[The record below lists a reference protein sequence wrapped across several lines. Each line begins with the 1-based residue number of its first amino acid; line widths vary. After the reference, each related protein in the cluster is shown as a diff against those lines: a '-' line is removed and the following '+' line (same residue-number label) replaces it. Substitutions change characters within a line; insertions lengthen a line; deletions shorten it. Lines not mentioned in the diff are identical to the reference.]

1 MTRIFTNESSDTG
14 DVSPALVCKDLSFE
28 IMAAVFEVHNVLG
41 PGFLE
46 GVYEKALLKELKL
59 RGLKAEAQ
67 KGIRVRYKDED
78 VGVYYADVVVE
89 DQVLLELKAVD
100 LLTRAHEAQVLN
112 YLHATGLKLG
122 LLINFAALRVVY
134 KRFVL

>member
-1 MTRIFTNESSDTG
+1 
-14 DVSPALVCKDLSFE
+14 
-28 IMAAVFEVHNVLG
+28 MAAVFEVHNVLG

-59 RGLKAEAQ
+59 RGLNAEAQ

-89 DQVLLELKAVD
+89 GQVLLELKAVD
-100 LLTRAHEAQVLN
+100 SLPRAHEAQVLN

-122 LLINFAALRVVY
+122 LLINFAALRVVC